1 MQPNARRAKYNS
13 LECAALSALWL
24 VAAWRDLVQLKADT
38 AYLDVAQKRRQA
50 AAYQSADKAAH
61 SKELHLD
68 QASSINL
75 PLECRRTRKPQWSYN
90 RFMTFIHTLA
100 IAMGASWVS
109 GINLY
114 AAVTT
119 LGLLGRFANLEL
131 PGELQVLTS
140 WWVIGIGA
148 LLYVVEFVADKIP
161 VVDST
166 WDVVHTFIRVPAG
179 AVLAATAFGDFDK
192 SVQVI
197 AFLLG
202 GGLALSSHGTKA
214 ATRAVVNTSPEPVSN
229 IVVSSLEDVLAVVS
243 ILLSVFLPFVLF
255 AVVASGLVLS
265 FWLLPKVLRFFRNV
279 FRSIRGFLIQPAC
292 NANC

>member
-1 MQPNARRAKYNS
+1 M
-13 LECAALSALWL
+13 
-24 VAAWRDLVQLKADT
+24 
-38 AYLDVAQKRRQA
+38 
-50 AAYQSADKAAH
+50 
-61 SKELHLD
+61 
-68 QASSINL
+68 NL
-75 PLECRRTRKPQWSYN
+75 
-90 RFMTFIHTLA
+90 IHTIA

-114 AAVTT
+114 AAITT

-140 WWVIGIGA
+140 WWVIGIAAA
-148 LLYVVEFVADKIP
+148 LYIVEFVADKIP
-161 VVDST
+161 IVDST
-166 WDVVHTFIRVPAG
+166 WDVIHTFIRVPAG

-229 IVVSSLEDVLAVVS
+229 VVVSLLEDVLAVGS
-243 ILLSVFLPFVLF
+243 ILLSVFLPFLLF
-255 AVVASGLVLS
+255 AVVAAGLLVS
-265 FWLLPKVLRFFRNV
+265 IWLLPKVIRFFRGV
-279 FRSIRGFLIQPAC
+279 FRSIRGFLHPAR
-292 NANC
+292 A